1 MYLIIGKN
9 LFPIVKIL
17 VINFP
22 LWIQTFEPNSN
33 TESNHVTTALINF
46 SQVSKQLK
54 NNLSS

>member
-1 MYLIIGKN
+1 MHLIIGKN
-9 LFPIVKIL
+9 LFPSVKIL
-17 VINFP
+17 AFNFP

-33 TESNHVTTALINF
+33 TESNHDTTALIKF